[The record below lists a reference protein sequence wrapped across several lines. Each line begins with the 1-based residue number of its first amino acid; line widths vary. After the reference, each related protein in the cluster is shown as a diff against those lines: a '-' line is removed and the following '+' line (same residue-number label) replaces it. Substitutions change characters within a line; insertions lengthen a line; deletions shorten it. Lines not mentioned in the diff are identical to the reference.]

1 MHTSVAC
8 AQLEPTCQC
17 PCVSQSDLVVDF
29 FTVSHIFLFLCAP
42 GKLRVDA
49 RRLGF
54 AFLGTEHPVLL
65 AVHAPELFATHFSD
79 LDPWKQIGLVL
90 GQCFLRAPPV
100 VLSELRFPLQLLET
114 LPDPGELWGGG
125 SLHSR
130 SLCPKHRALGD
141 PPELWSFV
149 PGLCPPS
156 WQHSLEAPP
165 MSQAPV
171 DHLYLFFL
179 QNAVPH
185 SPGYTV

>member
-1 MHTSVAC
+1 MYLAN
-8 AQLEPTCQC
+8 
-17 PCVSQSDLVVDF
+17 
-29 FTVSHIFLFLCAP
+29 
-42 GKLRVDA
+42 RVDA
-49 RRLGF
+49 RHLGF

-65 AVHAPELFATHFSD
+65 AVHAPELFATHFSY

-100 VLSELRFPLQLLET
+100 ILSELCFPLQLLET
-114 LPDPGELWGGG
+114 LPYPGELWGGVGG

-156 WQHSLEAPP
+156 WHHSLEAPP
-165 MSQAPV
+165 MSQALI
-171 DHLYLFFL
+171 DHLSVPVLLTECCPAQPRVHYLKAIISCILSFVCNYL
-179 QNAVPH
+179 MWEGK
-185 SPGYTV
+185 SG